1 MDEMMLLL
9 ADKDSENISEN
20 ETFDEEHIFFRDAM
34 ALDAVSRYARINNI
48 SPLNKGGNLK

>member
-48 SPLNKGGNLK
+48 SPLNKG

>member
-9 ADKDSENISEN
+9 ADKDNENISEN